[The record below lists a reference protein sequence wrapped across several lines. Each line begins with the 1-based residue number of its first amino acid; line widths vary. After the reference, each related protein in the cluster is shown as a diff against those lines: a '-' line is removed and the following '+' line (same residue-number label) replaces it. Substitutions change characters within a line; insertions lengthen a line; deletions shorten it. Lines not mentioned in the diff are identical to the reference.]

1 MIFSPEREAVHAW
14 AAIPPILAAAP
25 PATKIGTDY
34 WLAKQ
39 SLISGIGNKNISGIL
54 LIYFSHFIVIVI
66 MLCWVILNFDE
77 TY

>member
-54 LIYFSHFIVIVI
+54 LSFLATLLLFL
-66 MLCWVILNFDE
+66 LCYAEWS
-77 TY
+77 